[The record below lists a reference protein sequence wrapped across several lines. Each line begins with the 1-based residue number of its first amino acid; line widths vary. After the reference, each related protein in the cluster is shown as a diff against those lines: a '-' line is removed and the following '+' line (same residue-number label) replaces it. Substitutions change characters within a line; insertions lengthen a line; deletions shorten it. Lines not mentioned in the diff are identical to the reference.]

1 MADIFELGFRIDT
14 TPLNAAKTAAE
25 GAAQSVSKLGDAEEK
40 AARQAR
46 TLADAQR
53 QASGAKGEAA
63 ANADR
68 LANALGGLSGKIS
81 VSAQGLQQMAAVM
94 GAGGAGGGG
103 MAAGLGVAS
112 QALGRFAAAL
122 GPVGLA
128 VGAAVI
134 AITALGVAAKATLEP
149 LAQASDRLELFKARL
164 KNALE
169 DAGLAETALADLTK
183 MAAETGLGFQTT
195 ADAFLRFAR
204 ANQTIGANNQQ
215 LLQFTETVQKLGAVS
230 GASLGETQ
238 SAMMQLGQAL
248 SSGRLQ
254 GDELRS
260 IGENAP
266 AILKAIAD
274 GVGVSV
280 GQIRAMGSAG
290 ELSTQK
296 IFEALLKSTDKVRQ
310 EFSTLPDTVERQNQR
325 LTDAWDRMLATMGER
340 LKASDIYQFFQR
352 QLLSA
357 INAANEAMRSAT
369 PQEQTNERLRSVQSR
384 IIGTGAEQVGTE
396 GYRDRMAA
404 IRGLAVVDDP
414 KLTREARDAAEADIT
429 KYLSARVAFLRSVAD
444 GGGAGARDILR
455 QLEEASTGVVQAML
469 AAEQRGRESAAVEA
483 RRSRVA
489 TIERGTAA
497 GREYDDFQSRISKL
511 NQARDA
517 VTAAI
522 AQARG
527 SRTAGNTDERDQAN
541 ASLPILER
549 QLDAINREAR
559 RAQPALAKLRDE
571 VKDAEEAA
579 RRAGGYGGGF
589 QIMAEAIKAAQSAE
603 AQGGSVG
610 QFAREISKKRAEDLK
625 EQADGLE
632 RQVTQQRALTAAQAQ
647 GHDAIQRI
655 TDAQEDANKQFEIV
669 GNLSRTAYPE
679 LFAAMERVIGLQ
691 RQLRQESRATSEA
704 LANSISAATVSGLSN
719 QTGAVSQGPGAVQR
733 AAQEAEVQ
741 RIRLQQGEEAA
752 TRRQNELRAQNRL
765 SDEQALEAAR
775 IAAGRASAV
784 VGVSPRLRQMIETNQ
799 RADEAQRSA
808 SDPQKGQ
815 AIADQIRRE
824 GNAKMQD
831 EMAQNLRNGEIE
843 LEQAQKRMQLV
854 NMTTENMR
862 VQEAVLRKE
871 TELRREGVEVE
882 SAYGQRL
889 IAQTK
894 EIELQTIAFEKQRAI
909 VEGYFSIIDNA
920 ASGFKGV
927 MISAFEESFRTG
939 KFNAENFFNGLTGLI
954 AKAGAEMMYEISIKP
969 FVMAAANAA
978 KMWASGLFSGG
989 GGAGVT
995 PQALGGAF
1003 TEGGVK
1009 AFAMGGIVGSPTLFT
1024 FANGGRLGMMGEAG
1038 PEAIMPLKRGPD
1050 GRLGVG
1056 GYGGGGGDVTVV
1068 VNDQRGKG
1076 EQVGVEQGTGP
1087 DGQRIISIM
1096 VRDEVKRA
1104 IRSGEMDRD
1113 MATNFGTTRPVQ
1125 RR

>member
-14 TPLNAAKTAAE
+14 TPLNAAKAAAE
-25 GAAQSVSKLGDAEEK
+25 GAAQSVGKLGDAEEK

-81 VSAQGLQQMAAVM
+81 VSAQGLQQMAMIM
-94 GAGGAGGGG
+94 GSGGAGGGG

-112 QALGRFAAAL
+112 QALGRFASAL

-128 VGAAVI
+128 VGATVI
-134 AITALGVAAKATLEP
+134 AVTALGVAAKATLEP
-149 LAQASDRLELFKARL
+149 LAQASDRLELFRARL
-164 KNALE
+164 NNALE
-169 DAGLAETALADLTK
+169 DSGLAQQALADLTK

-290 ELSTQK
+290 ELSTQR

-352 QLLSA
+352 QLLNA
-357 INAANEAMRSAT
+357 INAANAAMAGST
-369 PQEQTNERLRSVQSR
+369 PAQQSNERLRGVQGR
-384 IIGTGAEQVGTE
+384 IIVTGPLRRPDGTYDMERGRAMEAL
-396 GYRDRMAA
+396 RD
-404 IRGLAVVDDP
+404 VDDP
-414 KLTREARDAAEADIT
+414 SKSAEARAAAREAIDRYMRIRVEELRKAGGSGASAILAELEAA
-429 KYLSARVAFLRSVAD
+429 SA
-444 GGGAGARDILR
+444 
-455 QLEEASTGVVQAML
+455 GVERATQA
-469 AAEQRGRESAAVEA
+469 AVERGRASAEVEA

-527 SRTAGNTDERDQAN
+527 SRTAGNADERDQAN

-559 RAQPALAKLRDE
+559 RAQPALARLRDE
-571 VKDAEEAA
+571 VKDAEDAA

-603 AQGGSVG
+603 AQGGSVQ

-625 EQADGLE
+625 EQADGLQ
-632 RQVTQQRALTAAQAQ
+632 RQVTQQRELTAAQAR
-647 GHDAIQRI
+647 GYDAIQRI
-655 TDAQEDANKQFEIV
+655 TDAQEDANKQFEMV
-669 GNLSRTAYPE
+669 GNLSRTEYPE
-679 LFAAMERVIGLQ
+679 LFRAMERVIELQ
-691 RQLRQESRATSEA
+691 RQLRRESRETADA
-704 LANSISAATVSGLSN
+704 QAAAISAATVAGLEA
-719 QTGAVSQGPGAVQR
+719 QRRAIPFGPGAVQNEAQIAEIER
-733 AAQEAEVQ
+733 IRRQQGDAAARRREAE
-741 RIRLQQGEEAA
+741 IRES
-752 TRRQNELRAQNRL
+752 NRL
-765 SDEQALEAAR
+765 TDAQALNAAS
-775 IAAGRASAV
+775 IAAGRASVNA
-784 VGVSPRLRQMIETNQ
+784 GLTPMARMRNETNQ
-799 RADEAQRSA
+799 RAADAEASA
-808 SDPQKGQ
+808 SDPAVGRQ
-815 AIADQIRRE
+815 IADQIRRE
-824 GNAKMQD
+824 GEARIADQL
-831 EMAQNLRNGEIE
+831 AQLNRASNLE
-843 LEQAQKRMQLV
+843 LETAQKRQRLV
-854 NMTTENMR
+854 NLTTEEFR
-862 VQEAVLRKE
+862 VQEAVIRKE
-871 TELRREGVEVE
+871 MELRREGIETE
-882 SAYGQRL
+882 GEYGRSL
-889 IAQTK
+889 IRQTE
-894 EIELQTIAFEKQRAI
+894 EIERQTIAFEKQRAR
-909 VEGYFSIIDNA
+909 VEGLFNVVDNA
-920 ASGFKGV
+920 ASGFRNV
-927 MISAFEESFRTG
+927 FVSTFEEAFKTG
-939 KFNAENFFNGLTGLI
+939 KFNAQNFFNGLTGMI
-954 AKAGAEMMYEISIKP
+954 AKAGAEMVYEISVKP
-969 FVMAAANAA
+969 FVMAAANWLKSGISSWAGSLFGTPAA
-978 KMWASGLFSGG
+978 PAAM
-989 GGAGVT
+989 
-995 PQALGGAF
+995 GGAF
-1003 TEGGVK
+1003 TEGGVR
-1009 AFAMGGIVGSPTLFT
+1009 AFAMGGVVGSPTLFA
-1024 FANGGRLGMMGEAG
+1024 FANGGRLGLMGEAG